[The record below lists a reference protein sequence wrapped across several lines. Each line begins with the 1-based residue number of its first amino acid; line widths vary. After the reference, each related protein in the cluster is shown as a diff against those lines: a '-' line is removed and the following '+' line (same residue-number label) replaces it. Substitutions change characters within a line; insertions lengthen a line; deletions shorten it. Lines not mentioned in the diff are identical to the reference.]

1 MKRITKIN
9 DNEYI
14 SKEVEHT
21 TSLTGTIIEL
31 IINLLFSI
39 INLFLEYWILN
50 FLLNLNNIILNDM
63 YDVITVPNIIP
74 YIPINLDNMMLITI
88 FKTLIIKLFL
98 NGVKVS
104 PFA

>member
-31 IINLLFSI
+31 LIYLGLLT
-39 INLFLEYWILN
+39 ILTK
-50 FLLNLNNIILNDM
+50 FVNIWL
-63 YDVITVPNIIP
+63 
-74 YIPINLDNMMLITI
+74 
-88 FKTLIIKLFL
+88 
-98 NGVKVS
+98 
-104 PFA
+104 